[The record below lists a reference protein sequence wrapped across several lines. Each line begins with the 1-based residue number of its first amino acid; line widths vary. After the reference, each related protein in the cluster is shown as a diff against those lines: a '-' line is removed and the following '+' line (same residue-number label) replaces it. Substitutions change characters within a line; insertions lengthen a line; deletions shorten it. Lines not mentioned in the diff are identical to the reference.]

1 MAVGNRDLERV
12 TALVEPAVTEAR
24 ELGLASAEADL
35 LVSLAVQE
43 GRGGDV
49 EASAQRLAQAHDR
62 ALAAGDPAVALRA
75 VFDLGI
81 NRVDSGDLEGARSIL
96 ERGLAEAERAGLALT
111 LYGTESLLM
120 LLQALVL
127 AGEWDDALAAEAR
140 LRARAPA
147 GLREGLLAP
156 LLQVHVARDPLA
168 GLSLSHQLGH
178 LAQAPAWGSHIVLA
192 PRADAQRWLGDVE
205 GAVRTTE
212 ECLRIKVN
220 DEDPWGLGQL
230 VVLAHGIGALADGA
244 AAARLRD
251 DRGAV
256 AGVQAQGEEWLARAR
271 EVARRG
277 RPRLGRLGPEGRA
290 WLARAEAESGRL
302 SGADDPA
309 AWRHAVDAF
318 GFGHRYEIARSR
330 RHLAE
335 ALAAAGDRVEA
346 GRTGTAR
353 AGDGGGPAGTPAA
366 RRRRRPRPPRPAR
379 PGQRPAAASVLTP
392 REQEVMRLVAQ
403 GLTNRQIGRRLFI
416 SEKTASVHVSN
427 VLAKLGA
434 GGRTEAVAIAHR
446 RGLLADPVPGAD

>member
-1 MAVGNRDLERV
+1 MRVWTAAIQARMAVSNRDLERV
-12 TALVEPAVTEAR
+12 TALVEPAVAEAR

-35 LVSLAVQE
+35 LISLAVQE
-43 GRGGDV
+43 GREGDV

-75 VFDLGI
+75 VFNLGI

-147 GLREGLLAP
+147 ALRDALLAP

-168 GLSLSHQLGH
+168 GLSLSHQLARPRAGH
-178 LAQAPAWGSHIVLA
+178 EPWGSHIVLA

-230 VVLAHGIGALADGA
+230 IVLGLGIGALADGA

-251 DRGAV
+251 D
-256 AGVQAQGEEWLARAR
+256 AGPSRACAPRAR
-271 EVARRG
+271 SGWHGPGRSPGADGRGWGGSARRAERG
-277 RPRLGRLGPEGRA
+277 WPAPRPRP
-290 WLARAEAESGRL
+290 
-302 SGADDPA
+302 GACTGEDDPA
-309 AWRHAVDAF
+309 AWQRAVEAF

-335 ALAAAGDRVEA
+335 ALA
-346 GRTGTAR
+346 GRG
-353 AGDGGGPAGTPAA
+353 
-366 RRRRRPRPPRPAR
+366 
-379 PGQRPAAASVLTP
+379 
-392 REQEVMRLVAQ
+392 
-403 GLTNRQIGRRLFI
+403 
-416 SEKTASVHVSN
+416 
-427 VLAKLGA
+427 
-434 GGRTEAVAIAHR
+434 
-446 RGLLADPVPGAD
+446 